1 MASPYLRVDFASTV
15 ELYSTFIKKM
25 KAENP
30 QLNVSEVSFA
40 RGKGGKNSFDERSS
54 SGISNV
60 TNAAVDGRFFEKH

>member
-1 MASPYLRVDFASTV
+1 MSSPSLRDDFASTV
-15 ELYSTFIKKM
+15 ELYSALIKKM

-40 RGKGGKNSFDERSS
+40 CGKRDKNSSDKRSS

-60 TNAAVDGRFFEKH
+60 SNTVVWWQVL